1 MTTNKY
7 ISMYLV
13 ILFIEFVFLTP
24 TFTREKTRHRETEKE
39 RLINFER
46 DFERLRFILQ
56 KMLVYIWI
64 QNLLQ

>member
-24 TFTREKTRHRETEKE
+24 TFTREKRRHGETAKE

-56 KMLVYIWI
+56 KMLEYIWI
-64 QNLLQ
+64 